1 MNMNTVDKIQLKC
14 DCIDRSVKIGVR
26 QPILF
31 NFNSNKPPEYKVF
44 CETETTE
51 YIYKKETLL
60 KTITFY

>member
-14 DCIDRSVKIGVR
+14 DCIDGSVKIGVR

-44 CETETTE
+44 CEPETTQ
-51 YIYKKETLL
+51 YI
-60 KTITFY
+60 